1 MLRNLGA
8 VIAGIVVGGSLN
20 MAIIM
25 LNLIFF
31 PMPEGLS
38 MQDREGFSAWAATLP
53 DSAFI
58 LPMVAHLAQA
68 FGGGWLAA
76 RLGTLFGV
84 LHTRALAMCIGVLS
98 LAGGIANALS
108 LEIPTWMWLEM
119 PFYLVLAWVAGTIEV
134 KRRAAL
140 AG

>member
-1 MLRNLGA
+1 MLRNVGA
-8 VIAGIVVGGSLN
+8 VIAGMFVGMALN

-25 LNLIFF
+25 INLISF

-38 MQDREGFSAWAATLP
+38 MQDQEGFSAWAATLP

-76 RLGTLFGV
+76 RLGGSSPMV
-84 LHTRALAMCIGVLS
+84 LAMIVGVLS
-98 LAGGIANALS
+98 LGGGIMNAVS
-108 LEIPTWMWLEM
+108 LEIPTWMWIEM
-119 PFYLVLAWVAGTIEV
+119 PFYLVLAWVAGNIEV

-140 AG
+140 A